1 VPGRLR
7 SELVEESD
15 KQREASL
22 DLGIVGLGPMG
33 AAMARVLLRAGHKV
47 AVWNRTAE
55 KAEPLVRE
63 GALRVNTPAE
73 AADREAVLTSLA
85 DDDAVAAVVFGPE
98 GVASGL
104 PRGATHIS
112 TSTISVQLSAR
123 LAEEHAQ
130 RGQEFVAAPVLGRP
144 PAAEAGKL
152 FVIAG
157 GTPSAIARVRP
168 ALDSIGQ
175 RVFVMGETPIEANL
189 VKLCAN
195 FMIFSTIE
203 QLGEVFAICS
213 KGGVPQERVFEF
225 LTETF
230 FTAPVHKNYGSLIV
244 QQKFDPPGAK
254 VTLGHKDNRL
264 FLAAGEALS
273 VPLPYASILR
283 DRFLATLARGEAGL
297 DFVVISRRAREDAGL
312 PGE

>member
-1 VPGRLR
+1 
-7 SELVEESD
+7 
-15 KQREASL
+15 L

-33 AAMARVLLRAGHKV
+33 GAMVRVLLRAGHKV
-47 AVWNRTAE
+47 AVWNRTPE
-55 KAEPLVRE
+55 KADPLVRE
-63 GALRVNTPAE
+63 GAIRVNTPAE
-73 AADREAVLTSLA
+73 AAARGVVLTSLA
-85 DDDAVAAVVFGPE
+85 DDDAVSTVVCGPE
-98 GVASGL
+98 GVCSGL
-104 PRGATHIS
+104 PHGGTHIS

-130 RGQEFVAAPVLGRP
+130 RGQVFVAAPVLGRP

-152 FVIAG
+152 FVLAG
-157 GTPSAIARVRP
+157 GSPSAIDRVRP
-168 ALDSIGQ
+168 VLDTIGQ
-175 RVFVMGETPIEANL
+175 RVFVIGDKPTDANL

-203 QLGEVFAICS
+203 QLGEVFAICA
-213 KGGVPQERVFEF
+213 KAGAPQERVFEF

-244 QQKFDPPGAK
+244 QEKFAPPGAK
-254 VTLGHKDNRL
+254 VTLGHKDNKL
-264 FLAAGEALS
+264 FLAAGEALA

-297 DFVVISRRAREDAGL
+297 DFVVIARRAKQDAGL
-312 PGE
+312 NG